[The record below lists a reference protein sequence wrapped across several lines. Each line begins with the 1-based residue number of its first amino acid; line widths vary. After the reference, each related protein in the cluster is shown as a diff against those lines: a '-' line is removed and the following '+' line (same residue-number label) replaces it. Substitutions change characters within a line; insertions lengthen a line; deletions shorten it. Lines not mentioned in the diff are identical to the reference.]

1 MSLIGMVVKDIPG
14 LSSKTWVSMKVDMF
28 VRYVSIVVSKF
39 VLEERK
45 FLFTSIYMAYN
56 WIFY

>member
-1 MSLIGMVVKDIPG
+1 MSLIGLVVKDILG
-14 LSSKTWVSMKVDMF
+14 LSSKSGVSMKVDMF

-56 WIFY
+56 SYVC

>member
-1 MSLIGMVVKDIPG
+1 
-14 LSSKTWVSMKVDMF
+14 MKVDMF

>member
-1 MSLIGMVVKDIPG
+1 MSFIGLVVKDILG
-14 LSSKTWVSMKVDMF
+14 LSSKSGVSMKVDMF

-45 FLFTSIYMAYN
+45 FLFTSIYMVYN